1 MFGRLCYQK
10 SFDRLLDAL
19 NMLNKE
25 NLTSKLHIDIIGGGE
40 DYLNL
45 KSKIEEYN
53 LKECVTLLGK
63 KDNPYAYMKKYD
75 SVLLTSRAEAYCLV
89 MVEAL
94 ILKKPVLTTKVASA
108 YEILCNEKYGII
120 TENST
125 DGIYNM
131 LKDVILNK
139 DIIQEK
145 SQNLLQ
151 YDYSVKNA
159 TIIKQV
165 QDLLEV

>member
-19 NMLNKE
+19 NMLKKE

-40 DYLNL
+40 DYSNL
-45 KSKIEEYN
+45 KSKIEEYD
-53 LKECVTLLGK
+53 LKDTVTLLGK

-131 LKDVILNK
+131 LKEAILNK

-151 YDYSVKNA
+151 YDYSAKNA